1 LEILPRAFLRHSFLT
16 LIITAIAIACVKFS
30 NAQYIGMIPK
40 YPAGAVSGGGMDYA
54 SLDISGQDFSS
65 QNYKGKDFTQV
76 RVLVVPRVVSYLLV
90 QKKSISLTLER
101 TYYR

>member
-1 LEILPRAFLRHSFLT
+1 
-16 LIITAIAIACVKFS
+16 
-30 NAQYIGMIPK
+30 MIPK

-76 RVLVVPRVVSYLLV
+76 RVLVVPRVVPYLLV
-90 QKKSISLTLER
+90 QKKSIPLTLER

>member
-1 LEILPRAFLRHSFLT
+1 
-16 LIITAIAIACVKFS
+16 
-30 NAQYIGMIPK
+30 MIPK

-54 SLDISGQDFSS
+54 SLDISGQDFSG

-76 RVLVVPRVVSYLLV
+76 RVLVLRVVSYLLV